1 MKDLKDIVV
10 ESFFDD
16 DKDELFRTAIVEREF
31 NDWLDSLKNSRE
43 YSNLRY
49 EVLPDGKIDID
60 GGFSLNFF
68 DGDIPV
74 DLNVVRGEFF
84 FQHHPFKHCKTDSK
98 HLPEY
103 VQSLRFYVDD
113 VSDHMFIL
121 TGGDGKVEY
130 KNEAG
135 KNITLRWV
143 PGKNKKRS
151 LVINTISPEVMC
163 NSLES
168 LTLING
174 PRTIKIIARTT
185 LPERALKYILSIVNG
200 RIDKYDG
207 VRVITS
213 GIGPRLERK
222 TNNDKFEITQK
233 I

>member
-1 MKDLKDIVV
+1 M

-16 DKDELFRTAIVEREF
+16 EDELFRTAIVEREF
-31 NDWLDSLKNSRE
+31 NDWLDSLKGSSK

-60 GGFSLNFF
+60 GDFSLNLF

-84 FQHHPFKHCKTDSK
+84 FQHHPFKHSKTDSK

-103 VQSLRFYVDD
+103 VQSLRFYVTD
-113 VSDHMFIL
+113 VSDHTFIL
-121 TGGDGKVEY
+121 TGGDGDVEY
-130 KNEAG
+130 TNETG

-151 LVINTISPEVMC
+151 LRIKTDSPSAIC

-174 PRTIKIIARTT
+174 PRTIRINRKNTT
-185 LPERALKYILSIVNG
+185 QPERALKYILSIVNS

-213 GIGPRLERK
+213 GIGRGLVRK
-222 TNNDKFEITQK
+222 TNDDKFEIKQ
-233 I
+233 

>member
-1 MKDLKDIVV
+1 MVI

-16 DKDELFRTAIVEREF
+16 EEELFRTAIVERVF
-31 NDWLDSLKNSRE
+31 NDWLDKLKDHKG
-43 YSNLRY
+43 YSNIRY
-49 EVLPDGKIDID
+49 EILPDGKIDID

-103 VQSLRFYVDD
+103 VQSLRFYAED
-113 VSDHMFIL
+113 VSDHTFIL
-121 TGGDGKVEY
+121 TGGDGVVEY
-130 KNEAG
+130 KNVVG

-151 LVINTISPEVMC
+151 LIINTDSPSVIC

-174 PRTIKIIARTT
+174 PRTIKINRTT
-185 LPERALKYILSIVNG
+185 LPERVLKCILSTVNS
-200 RIDKYDG
+200 RINEYDG
-207 VRVITS
+207 VRVIKS
-213 GIGPRLERK
+213 GIGPRLERE
-222 TNNDKFEITQK
+222 TNNDKFEIK
-233 I
+233 E

>member
-1 MKDLKDIVV
+1 
-10 ESFFDD
+10 
-16 DKDELFRTAIVEREF
+16 
-31 NDWLDSLKNSRE
+31 
-43 YSNLRY
+43 
-49 EVLPDGKIDID
+49 
-60 GGFSLNFF
+60 
-68 DGDIPV
+68 
-74 DLNVVRGEFF
+74 
-84 FQHHPFKHCKTDSK
+84 
-98 HLPEY
+98 
-103 VQSLRFYVDD
+103 
-113 VSDHMFIL
+113 
-121 TGGDGKVEY
+121 
-130 KNEAG
+130 
-135 KNITLRWV
+135 
-143 PGKNKKRS
+143 
-151 LVINTISPEVMC
+151 MC

>member
-121 TGGDGKVEY
+121 TGGDGKVSI
-130 KNEAG
+130 KM
-135 KNITLRWV
+135 R
-143 PGKNKKRS
+143 
-151 LVINTISPEVMC
+151 LV
-163 NSLES
+163 
-168 LTLING
+168 
-174 PRTIKIIARTT
+174 
-185 LPERALKYILSIVNG
+185 
-200 RIDKYDG
+200 RI
-207 VRVITS
+207 
-213 GIGPRLERK
+213 
-222 TNNDKFEITQK
+222 
-233 I
+233 

>member
-1 MKDLKDIVV
+1 MKDLKNMVV

-16 DKDELFRTAIVEREF
+16 EEELFRTAVVERVF
-31 NDWLDSLKNSRE
+31 NDWLDKLKDHRE
-43 YSNLRY
+43 YSNIRY
-49 EVLPDGKIDID
+49 EILPDGKIDID

-103 VQSLRFYVDD
+103 VQSLRFNAED
-113 VSDHMFIL
+113 VSNHTFIL
-121 TGGDGKVEY
+121 TGGDGVVEY
-130 KNEAG
+130 KNAVG

-151 LVINTISPEVMC
+151 LIIDTNSPSVIC

-174 PRTIKIIARTT
+174 PRTIRIYRKNTT
-185 LPERALKYILSIVNG
+185 LPERALKCILSTVNS
-200 RIDKYDG
+200 RINEYDG

-222 TNNDKFEITQK
+222 TNNDKFEIK
-233 I
+233 E

>member
-1 MKDLKDIVV
+1 MKDLKDIIV

-16 DKDELFRTAIVEREF
+16 EDELFRTAVVEREF
-31 NDWLDSLKNSRE
+31 NDWLDSLKKFGE

-60 GGFSLNFF
+60 GGFSLNLF

-103 VQSLRFYVDD
+103 VQSLRFYAED
-113 VSDHMFIL
+113 VSGHTFIL

-130 KNEAG
+130 KNVAG

-143 PGKNKKRS
+143 PGKNRKRS
-151 LVINTISPEVMC
+151 LIIKTDSPSVIC

-174 PRTIKIIARTT
+174 PRTIQIGAKNTT
-185 LPERALKYILSIVNG
+185 SSERALKYILSIVNG

-207 VRVITS
+207 VRVIAMGFGS
-213 GIGPRLERK
+213 RLVRK
-222 TNNDKFEITQK
+222 TNNDKFEIV
-233 I
+233 